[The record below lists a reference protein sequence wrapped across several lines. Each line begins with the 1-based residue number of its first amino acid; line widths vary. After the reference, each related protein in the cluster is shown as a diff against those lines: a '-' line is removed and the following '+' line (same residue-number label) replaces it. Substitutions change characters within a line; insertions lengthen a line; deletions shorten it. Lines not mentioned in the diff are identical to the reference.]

1 MPPMGQHAAL
11 RNPTAFT
18 PTDLLRVLGHELR
31 NAYDAEG
38 SAAVPQDLRDLIE
51 GLRGPDPVSASPD
64 LIGAPGRPNPVSTM
78 PTTGTRPSP
87 ARSLTS
93 AIDPCLEAA

>member
-18 PTDLLRVLGHELR
+18 PMDLLRVLGHELR
-31 NAYDAEG
+31 NTYDAEG

-51 GLRGPDPVSASPD
+51 GLRGQDPVSASPD
-64 LIGAPGRPNPVSTM
+64 LIGALGRPNPVSTM